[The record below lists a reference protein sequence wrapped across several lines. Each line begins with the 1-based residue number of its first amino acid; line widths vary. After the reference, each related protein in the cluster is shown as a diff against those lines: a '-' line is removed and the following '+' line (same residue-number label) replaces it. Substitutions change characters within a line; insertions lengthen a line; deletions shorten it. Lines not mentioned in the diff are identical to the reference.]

1 MNYKFFQNLTHH
13 TQYLTPGC
21 TLVQT
26 LAHIDHQNPKIVAT
40 LVVRPPIAKWRP
52 ILAFI

>member
-13 TQYLTPGC
+13 TQYLIPGR